1 MKSYD
6 FNIKR
11 LLTIVILS
19 IILFI
24 SSFENVVLA
33 EQNNN
38 IGSKSYIKNEVINDD
53 ITFKGVFTSHSIY
66 FNIDKWWSI
75 ENVDIEINLSVNQ
88 LVDVTKDSYITFNIN
103 GVPFYSSKLVYNPKQ
118 EVQNIKLRCQ

>member
-38 IGSKSYIKNEVINDD
+38 IGGKSYIKNEVINDD
-53 ITFKGVFTSHSIY
+53 ITFKGVFTSHSIDC
-66 FNIDKWWSI
+66 NMDKWWSI
-75 ENVDIEINLSVNQ
+75 EHVDIQINLTVNQ
-88 LVDVTKDSYITFNIN
+88 
-103 GVPFYSSKLVYNPKQ
+103 
-118 EVQNIKLRCQ
+118 